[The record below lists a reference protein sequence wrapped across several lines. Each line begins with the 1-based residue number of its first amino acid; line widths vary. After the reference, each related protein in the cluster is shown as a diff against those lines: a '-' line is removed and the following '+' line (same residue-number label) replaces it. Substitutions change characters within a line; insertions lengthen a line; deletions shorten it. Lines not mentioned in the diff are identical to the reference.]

1 MLYVFF
7 GTDTIATREQ
17 ARARVSALV
26 PTETQAF
33 RISASEYYRG
43 VFTERASSV
52 SLFGTDTVT
61 VLDMLSDDADVFNSL
76 VDDLPLLAETEHAF
90 VVIERP
96 LLAAEKK
103 VFQKHATEYVEST
116 AEKKERFNTFALTDA
131 LLDRDKKSLWLLLT
145 NAFAAGVSHE
155 EVAGLLFWQ
164 VKTLRLVARTQSAEE
179 AGLKP
184 FVYSKAKRAL
194 SKFKSEELDQLSRE
208 LLALYH
214 EGHLGTRDMG
224 LALEQWALSV

>member
-7 GTDTIATREQ
+7 GTDTIAVREQ
-17 ARARVSALV
+17 ARERANSLV
-26 PTETQAF
+26 PTETQAL
-33 RISASEYYRG
+33 RVTATDYYSG

-52 SLFGTDTVT
+52 SLFGTDTIT
-61 VLDMLSDDADVFNSL
+61 VLDMLSDDVDAFTSL
-76 VDDLPLLAETEHAF
+76 IEHLPLLAEAEHMF
-90 VVIERP
+90 VLIERP

-103 VFQKHATEYVEST
+103 TFQKYATEYVEST

-194 SKFKSEELDQLSRE
+194 SKFKPEELDQLSRE
-208 LLALYH
+208 LLTLYH